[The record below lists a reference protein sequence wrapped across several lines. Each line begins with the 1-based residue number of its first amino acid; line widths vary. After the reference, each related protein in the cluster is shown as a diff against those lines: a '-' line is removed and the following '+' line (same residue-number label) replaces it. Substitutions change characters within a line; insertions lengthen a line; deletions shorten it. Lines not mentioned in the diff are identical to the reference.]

1 MLRQLSVFLENKKG
15 RLSEITQILADA
27 GIDIRASSIADTS
40 DFGIFRLIV
49 CDVDRAEALL
59 REAGMTVS
67 SSDVIGVGIED
78 RPGGL
83 ARAARLLAD
92 AGISVEY
99 FYAFVSRSEDLAYVI
114 LRVEDCARAEAV
126 LAAGGLRVVSRED
139 IF

>member
-40 DFGIFRLIV
+40 DFGIFRLI
-49 CDVDRAEALL
+49 A
-59 REAGMTVS
+59 
-67 SSDVIGVGIED
+67 SDVIGVGIED

>member
-15 RLSEITQILADA
+15 RLSEITQI
-27 GIDIRASSIADTS
+27 
-40 DFGIFRLIV
+40 
-49 CDVDRAEALL
+49 
-59 REAGMTVS
+59 
-67 SSDVIGVGIED
+67 
-78 RPGGL
+78 
-83 ARAARLLAD
+83 LAD